1 MDFNPEISS
10 ETSVLIKNIDDT
22 SETKEK
28 QKPGPK
34 EVIKVNHFR
43 KLANNARFT
52 KRVENA
58 AYLPSNFINKVTN
71 EKVELEVEKIIT
83 KKIIQK
89 KIKTIKTN
97 IRQINHQDVKYNGNK
112 YTVCYVFSFQKPVL
126 FIIDTSEKEK
136 IIQHKINILEG
147 YPRLG
152 TDNYLFIH
160 QIVMGNPPS
169 IKHTLDH
176 TNRIRR
182 DERKEN
188 LKFKTQQ
195 EQNQNQFIKDRKI
208 ELPEDCGFELD
219 DIPKHVYYKN
229 EKDRGERFEID
240 INGFPHL
247 PKNLLRKKTTCRK
260 DVSLKVK
267 LQEAIY
273 YLRWLCEKYPELK
286 TVIRINKEDEEER
299 LRLTKEYNEIISL
312 TTYPKEVIQANL
324 VDFIYDC
331 KTDYSIDN
339 EELIEKVVHQKE
351 SGKKTQDN
359 LPENGG
365 VSKSDIP
372 KYCYYVPASESR
384 GDKFVI
390 ERHPKLVETGKK
402 QLSTPESKLIST
414 KEKFDILLE
423 YLDCLEKGIPIAK
436 KETPKGKR
444 GQFCEK
450 EAPRKKI
457 TTITEIIITPLPPKT
472 IKDEPKKVYI
482 SDTSTLDQNDKN
494 NIPRYVYYKPANKEH
509 GSCWYIKHHPGL
521 VSKNVKI
528 KCSRT
533 SALLSDKEKYDE
545 ILIYLEALDKNQPF
559 VSFPTIRASKN
570 SIHKEKS
577 TKSIPPNW
585 NLEENPIPEYLYYR
599 QCDNKRG
606 DAWIVKG
613 HPNQEKAMITTTTSK
628 EKTTIEKY
636 NHAMNIIQSFA

>member
-1 MDFNPEISS
+1 MDFNPETSS
-10 ETSVLIKNIDDT
+10 ESSVLIKNIDDT

-43 KLANNARFT
+43 KLADSARYT
-52 KRVENA
+52 KKIDDTSI
-58 AYLPSNFINKVTN
+58 LPSNFVNKVTK
-71 EKVELEVEKIIT
+71 EKLEYEVEKIYT
-83 KKIIQK
+83 KTKTF
-89 KIKTIKTN
+89 IKTKTIIN
-97 IRQINHQDVKYNGNK
+97 KTREINHQDVQYDGTE
-112 YTVCYVFSFQKPVL
+112 YTVIYILSFKKPVL
-126 FIIDTSEKEK
+126 CIIDKHDKQKFMNESLN
-136 IIQHKINILEG
+136 IQKGWIYVSSKG
-147 YPRLG
+147 S
-152 TDNYLFIH
+152 IH
-160 QIVMGNPPS
+160 CLIMGNPPS
-169 IKHTLDH
+169 DKYSVDH
-176 TNRIRR
+176 MNRIRR
-182 DERKEN
+182 DNRRSN
-188 LKFKTQQ
+188 LRFKTQQ
-195 EQNQNQFIKDRKI
+195 EQNQNQFIRDRKI

-312 TTYPKEVIQANL
+312 TNYPKEVIQANL

-331 KTDYSIDN
+331 KTEYSIDN
-339 EELIEKVVHQKE
+339 EELVEKVVQQKE
-351 SGKKTQDN
+351 SGKKTENN
-359 LPENGG
+359 LPQQGG

-372 KYCYYVPASESR
+372 KYCYYVPASQSR
-384 GDKFVI
+384 GDKFTI
-390 ERHPKLVETGKK
+390 DGHPNLLKTGKR
-402 QLSTPESKLIST
+402 QLSTPESKLMST
-414 KEKFDILLE
+414 KEKFDILLQ
-423 YLDCLEKGIPIAK
+423 YLDCLEKGIPIVK

-457 TTITEIIITPLPPKT
+457 TTITETIIIPLPEKQ
-472 IKDEPKKVYI
+472 IQEEPKKVYI
-482 SDTSTLDQNDKN
+482 SDTSTLDENDKK
-494 NIPRYVYYKPANKEH
+494 NIPRYVYYKPTDKEH
-509 GSCWYIKHHPGL
+509 GSYWFIKDHPEL
-521 VSKNVKI
+521 ISRNIKI

-545 ILIYLEALDKNQPF
+545 ILIHLDALDKNQPF

-599 QCDNKRG
+599 HCDNKRG
-606 DAWIVKG
+606 DTWIIKG
-613 HPNQEKAMITTTTSK
+613 HPKQEKAMITTTTSK

-636 NHAMNIIQSFA
+636 NQAMNIIQSFA